1 MTAAMHSVPMVEVHQ
16 VFGTP
21 DDQAEADALELQGM
35 SEGVVV
41 TGETVECMG
50 GHYLI
55 GDKVGL
61 MPLMR
66 FASAS
71 KAGID
76 SSEMEGLVAMYD
88 MLRDCIHP
96 DDWDRFERDMTVKQA
111 EGDDMMPVVGRVIE
125 MLTARPTKRASASSP
140 GPSSTTGPSTDGSS
154 PPMPAVRRVPAGAD
168 ELIPVADLGR
178 VLAASG
184 S

>member
-1 MTAAMHSVPMVEVHQ
+1 MSAQLYGVPVNIV
-16 VFGTP
+16 P
-21 DDQAEADALELQGM
+21 DSHAVDQAEADALEVQGM
-35 SEGVVV
+35 SEGIVV

-50 GHYLI
+50 ERYLI

-76 SSEMEGLVAMYD
+76 SNEMEGLVAMYD
-88 MLRDCIHP
+88 MLRDCIHA
-96 DDWDRFERDMTVKQA
+96 DDWDRFERDMTAKRA
-111 EGDDMMPVVGRVIE
+111 EGDDLMPVVGRVIE
-125 MLTARPTKRASASSP
+125 MLTARPTKRASDSSP
-140 GPSSTTGPSTDGSS
+140 GPSSTPGPSTAGSS
-154 PPMPAVRRVPAGAD
+154 PQVPPVRRIPVGAD
-168 ELIPVADLGR
+168 DLIPVSDLGR
-178 VLAASG
+178 ALAASG

>member
-1 MTAAMHSVPMVEVHQ
+1 MTSHMQAVPMVEVQ
-16 VFGTP
+16 RVTP
-21 DDQAEADALELQGM
+21 VDQAEADALELQGM

-50 GHYLI
+50 GRYLI

-71 KAGID
+71 KAGVD
-76 SSEMEGLVAMYD
+76 SNDMEGLSAMFD
-88 MLRDCIHP
+88 MLHDCIHP
-96 DDWDRFERDMTVKQA
+96 TDWDRFVREMTEKQA
-111 EGDDMMPVVGRVIE
+111 EGDDLMPVVGRVIE
-125 MLTARPTKRASASSP
+125 MLTARPTKRASDSSP
-140 GPSSTTGPSTDGSS
+140 GPSSTTGPSTAGSS
-154 PPMPAVRRVPAGAD
+154 QPTPQVRRPQGAD

-178 VLAASG
+178 ALAATG

>member
-1 MTAAMHSVPMVEVHQ
+1 MTAPLHSVPMVEVHQ
-16 VFGTP
+16 VFAE
-21 DDQAEADALELQGM
+21 DQDEAEALELQGM

-50 GHYLI
+50 GYYLI

-76 SSEMEGLVAMYD
+76 SNEMEGLVAMYD

-96 DDWDRFERDMTVKQA
+96 DDWDRFERDMTVKRA
-111 EGDDMMPVVGRVIE
+111 EGDDLMPVVGRVIE
-125 MLTARPTKRASASSP
+125 MLTARPTKRASDSSP
-140 GPSSTTGPSTDGSS
+140 GPSATTGRSTDGSFQ
-154 PPMPAVRRVPAGAD
+154 PVPAVRRPAGVD
-168 ELIPVADLGR
+168 DLIPVADLGR
-178 VLAASG
+178 ALAASG

>member
-1 MTAAMHSVPMVEVHQ
+1 MAAHLHGVPVTIVPE
-16 VFGTP
+16 TLP
-21 DDQAEADALELQGM
+21 ADQAEADALELQGM

-50 GHYLI
+50 GFYLI

-71 KAGID
+71 KAGVD
-76 SSEMEGLVAMYD
+76 SNDMEGLSAMYD
-88 MLRDCIHP
+88 MLHDCIHP
-96 DDWDRFERDMTVKQA
+96 TDWDRFVREMTEKRA
-111 EGDDMMPVVGRVIE
+111 EGDDLMPVVGRVIE

-140 GPSSTTGPSTDGSS
+140 GPQPTTGPSTAGSS
-154 PPMPAVRRVPAGAD
+154 QPAAAVRRPPGAD
-168 ELIPVADLGR
+168 DLIPVADLGR
-178 VLAASG
+178 ALAASG

>member
-1 MTAAMHSVPMVEVHQ
+1 MTAPLHSVPMVEVHQ
-16 VFGTP
+16 VLPTP
-21 DDQAEADALELQGM
+21 EEQAEADALELQGL

-50 GHYLI
+50 GRYLI

-96 DDWDRFERDMTVKQA
+96 TDWERFERDMTVKQA
-111 EGDDMMPVVGRVIE
+111 EGDDLMPVVGRVIE
-125 MLTARPTKRASASSP
+125 MLTARPTKRASDSSP
-140 GPSSTTGPSTDGSS
+140 GQPSTSVPSTAGSS
-154 PPMPAVRRVPAGAD
+154 RPATTVRRPAGAD

-178 VLAASG
+178 ALVS
-184 S
+184 